1 MARKK
6 FKLTG
11 FARFLLVMVVLAPL
25 AFIGASFYN
34 GEDGIE
40 NLKQLFKG
48 NFNFEKKEVTV
59 EEKPETEDTEESKAL
74 VNTPP
79 PPPPLTEVEINSE
92 IAKLQDEL
100 EYKNAKVD
108 SLYKKNEE
116 LKAQV
121 EAKDKEL
128 LEVKNQLEK
137 IKNAISQ

>member
-25 AFIGASFYN
+25 AFIGASYYN

-40 NLKQLFKG
+40 NLKQIFKG
-48 NFNFEKKEVTV
+48 NFNFSKKEVTV
-59 EEKPETEDTEESKAL
+59 KEKPKVEDTEESKAL

-79 PPPPLTEVEINSE
+79 PPPALTEVEINSE
-92 IAKLQDEL
+92 IAKLKDEL

-108 SLYKKNEE
+108 SLYKQNEA

-121 EAKDKEL
+121 DAKDKEL
-128 LEVKNQLEK
+128 NEVKRQLEK
-137 IKNAISQ
+137 IKNAIQ